1 VKIKSILNYIQNIDV
16 SKYHLAEDFVKEGY
30 GQTTG
35 GYLSNTK
42 DHPSQLEH
50 FVNYYCDKIE
60 KMPTFA
66 SLWCPELI
74 IFISEILGVKKEYII
89 KASEMVKNFEDD
101 NNLKN
106 TQKNATYL
114 TFRSTNSRILKEFK
128 ETIKIYDVN
137 DILKKTTSI
146 EEAIRQIEKL

>member
-1 VKIKSILNYIQNIDV
+1 
-16 SKYHLAEDFVKEGY
+16 
-30 GQTTG
+30 
-35 GYLSNTK
+35 
-42 DHPSQLEH
+42 
-50 FVNYYCDKIE
+50 
-60 KMPTFA
+60 
-66 SLWCPELI
+66 
-74 IFISEILGVKKEYII
+74 
-89 KASEMVKNFEDD
+89 MVKNFEDD